1 MPEGGLAFVSVNDGD
16 KRAIVSLIRDV
27 ERMGF
32 GIVATQGTAKV
43 LRASGID
50 CLEVSKIH
58 EASVADS
65 EGERPSALDLIRD
78 GKISLIINTP
88 FGTATRSDGYE
99 IRGAAVR
106 HGICHTTTLAGA
118 QAMIAGMEAARQG
131 TVGVIALQDL

>member
-1 MPEGGLAFVSVNDGD
+1 M
-16 KRAIVSLIRDV
+16 
-27 ERMGF
+27 
-32 GIVATQGTAKV
+32 
-43 LRASGID
+43 
-50 CLEVSKIH
+50 EVSKIH

>member
-1 MPEGGLAFVSVNDGD
+1 MSVNDGD

-32 GIVATQGTAKV
+32 GIVATQGTAKSAARFRYRLFGSV
-43 LRASGID
+43 QDPRSRRADG
-50 CLEVSKIH
+50 
-58 EASVADS
+58 

-99 IRGAAVR
+99 IRSAAVR
-106 HGICHTTTLAGA
+106 HASAIQPRLLV
-118 QAMIAGMEAARQG
+118 RRR
-131 TVGVIALQDL
+131 